1 MKKLLIVL
9 VAAGLIVSFAAS
21 DVFARGIMLK
31 GGYATMRNDLAD
43 AEYEDTWTF
52 GIFFD
57 MGTFLFPSLRF
68 KPGVDWVSLE
78 TEDQSIADVYGIHMD
93 WYWFFMGDR
102 SIAPF
107 LGFGPSLN
115 YYDREARGDEDE
127 DSDAGVD
134 LFLGAQMKLG
144 GTPFDLMLEARYRF
158 LDIADRGA
166 NILAFNIGLQYNF

>member
-1 MKKLLIVL
+1 MKKLLIVFM
-9 VAAGLIVSFAAS
+9 AAGLIVSFAAS

-31 GGYATMRNDLAD
+31 GGYAMMRNDYAD
-43 AEYEDTWTF
+43 AEVEDTWTF

-68 KPGVDWVSLE
+68 MPGVDWVSIE
-78 TEDQSIADVYGIHMD
+78 TEEQSIEDIYGIHMD
-93 WYWFFMGDR
+93 WYWFFMGER

-115 YYDREARGDEDE
+115 YLDRNSRNDENE

-134 LFLGAQMKLG
+134 IFLGAMMKLG
-144 GTPFDLMLEARYRF
+144 GTPFDLMIEARYRF
-158 LDIADRGA
+158 IDIADRGA
-166 NILAFNIGLQYNF
+166 NILALNLGLKYNF